1 MGHTIL
7 DEIHAVR
14 LERVQELLRNPR
26 ISYASLPDF
35 CGYNSLVD
43 LRRVFRKRT
52 GLTMGE
58 YRQSNAS
65 RPELN
70 ARSET
75 KRSPR

>member
-58 YRQSNAS
+58 YR
-65 RPELN
+65 
-70 ARSET
+70 
-75 KRSPR
+75 KRHV